1 MAFDNSVFDE
11 NQRSRCPSHDL
22 TSFLSC
28 KKKMKPPA
36 PLPIPSVFAKDAK
49 LEQLSSGF
57 SNASGVNRR
66 RCRTIFFT
74 NAASTKIYRL
84 ERNQQNRQR

>member
-11 NQRSRCPSHDL
+11 TSGVAVRAHDL
-22 TSFLSC
+22 THFSVQ
-28 KKKMKPPA
+28 KEMKPPA

-57 SNASGVNRR
+57 SNAQG
-66 RCRTIFFT
+66 
-74 NAASTKIYRL
+74 
-84 ERNQQNRQR
+84 